1 MKKIECV
8 KKCKGEEKKEKSFA
22 DSIRAICYLCTK
34 NGEVLTMALSFIIE
48 SKFAL
53 LYNARLLCYRK
64 LVTFVIE
71 CSNVRK
77 AKAVAVHA

>member
-22 DSIRAICYLCTK
+22 YSIGVICYLCTK
-34 NGEVLTMALSFIIE
+34 NGEVLTMALSFVIE

-53 LYNARLLCYRK
+53 L
-64 LVTFVIE
+64 
-71 CSNVRK
+71 
-77 AKAVAVHA
+77 